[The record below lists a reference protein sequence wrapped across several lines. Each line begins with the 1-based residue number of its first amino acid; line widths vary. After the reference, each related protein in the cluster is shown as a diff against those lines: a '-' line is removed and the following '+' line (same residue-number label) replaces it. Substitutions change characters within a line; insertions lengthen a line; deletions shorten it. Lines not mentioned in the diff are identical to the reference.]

1 MFRRNPLDI
10 TFGRIDEAWRRCG
23 LPGVDIHLHLAF
35 DGRIDVERLALAY
48 IKLLRRYPIVDAV
61 RRGDRWHAESALAP
75 RPHDAIHEIPAAD
88 FNRTA
93 EILLNSRIE
102 GAAPPLQ
109 MHIIRGDDV
118 GDRLIVRWPH
128 ALADARGGVTLLE
141 EIARLD
147 REQTPMSQ
155 LVSVGDELRDDFGAL
170 DINDRGDPSPDV
182 QPSQSHGAS
191 HSGHARHKFLH
202 LVSSRPG
209 RDERVGL
216 EVRTLTPDQ
225 TRAVIAASVQTCG
238 IARFADYL
246 RATGIAVLDSLIP
259 AQKPPDAAYSTIHL
273 VDNRKR
279 RDPAPVCHN
288 VFSTIP
294 VIIPAAIAQDRAAVG
309 DLIQSAARAALERG
323 DPAARLRKLRLLSRL
338 PHALVARTMAWMLI
352 SGRRW
357 LPTGLV
363 SAPSLPLGFMGPPG
377 RDLAD
382 FCGARLTAIYG
393 VRVPSLQAGY
403 AVNLNLAEDRLTIA
417 MSFFEPRFPRPLA
430 VEFVNRLAARVTE

>member
-48 IKLLRRYPIVDAV
+48 VKLLKRYPIVDAV
-61 RRGDRWHAESALAP
+61 RCADRWHAAPAP
-75 RPHDAIHEIPAAD
+75 RPHGAIHEVPAAD

-93 EILLNSRIE
+93 EVLLNSRIE

-109 MHIIRGDDV
+109 MHIIRGDDA

-147 REQTPMSQ
+147 RDRTPMGGLASA
-155 LVSVGDELRDDFGAL
+155 GDELRDDFGAL
-170 DINDRGDPSPDV
+170 DMNARGSEDARP
-182 QPSQSHGAS
+182 G
-191 HSGHARHKFLH
+191 ARHGGKSTHPILH
-202 LVSSRPG
+202 LASSRPLPG
-209 RDERVGL
+209 ERVGL

-225 TRAVIAASVQTCG
+225 TRAAIAASVQACG

-259 AQKPPDAAYSTIHL
+259 AQTPPDAAYSTIHL

-279 RDPAPVCHN
+279 RDAAPVCHN

-323 DPAARLRKLRLLSRL
+323 DPAARLRKLRLLARL
-338 PHALVARTMAWMLI
+338 PHALVARTMAWMLL

-357 LPTGLV
+357 LPTGLA
-363 SAPSLPLGFMGPPG
+363 SAPSLPLGFIGPPG

-382 FCGARLTAIYG
+382 FCGARLDGIYG
-393 VRVPSLQAGY
+393 VRVPSLHAGY

-417 MSFFEPRFPRPLA
+417 MSFFEPRLPRSLA
-430 VEFVNRLAARVTE
+430 VEFVNRLAARVTTK